1 MTDGLSLQGVV
12 AGYGEAVVLDGI
24 SFSVPAGGAFAILG
38 RNGAGKTT
46 LCETLMGL
54 TRHMRGGIVWSGR
67 SVERTA
73 SFRRARLGFGYV
85 PQQREIFSSL
95 TVLENLEICRRA
107 GGWTTD
113 AVFDLFPSL
122 AERRGNAGNHLS
134 GGEQQ
139 MLAIGRALV
148 GNPELLILDEPLE
161 GLAPIIVEQ
170 LLATLVRIRDEMKL
184 TILLIEQKAELALSF
199 AQRAI
204 VLDRGKVVYD
214 GRCIDFQKDLEMQR
228 KLLSVA
234 GDADAASAG
243 LPPPRYTTLA

>member
-1 MTDGLSLQGVV
+1 MTQVLSIENVV

-24 SFSVPAGGAFAILG
+24 SFSITSGSALAILG

-54 TRHMRGGIVWSGR
+54 TVQRQGNIRWCGR
-67 SVERTA
+67 TIERVT
-73 SFRRARLGFGYV
+73 SYRRARLGFGYV

-95 TVLENLEICRRA
+95 TVLENLQICCR
-107 GGWTTD
+107 GGRWTID

-122 AERRGNAGNHLS
+122 AERQKNAGNHLS

-148 GNPELLILDEPLE
+148 GNPKLLILDEPLE
-161 GLAPIIVEQ
+161 GLAPIIIEQ
-170 LLATLVRIRDEMKL
+170 LLGTLVRIRDEMEL
-184 TILLIEQKAELALSF
+184 TILLIEQKADLALSF

-204 VLDRGKVVYD
+204 VLDRGKIVHD
-214 GRCIDFQKDLEMQR
+214 GGSAELLSDPNSQHR
-228 KLLSVA
+228 LLSVA
-234 GDADAASAG
+234 ADAPAASAA
-243 LPPPRYTTLA
+243 PRYATLA